1 MADNETTIG
10 VAITGDSSGFVKA
23 TKEVETS
30 AKAATD
36 AIEKIGN
43 QVDVLINHFNSL
55 KNVDFSKLAS
65 NLNDVKVPNVSI
77 GSGQSFISGK
87 STAMVYDTT
96 NQSDVERANQIVKEI
111 QKEQE
116 AQVGLLKEQ
125 TEKIKNVNN
134 NYDKILE
141 NETKRANA
149 KITEA
154 DAKSQIAAFKSSDAN
169 LSNLSANTA
178 RHLLL
183 QPYYRFKGKHPELFT
198 TAGLTKSKNYQA
210 GNVFQNLGNSIKT
223 NSLSGYVA
231 NTSLNVIGSALKIG
245 KFGAISTAVSAIG
258 QGLIKLGEAATKAYG
273 EIDSL
278 KTQLSVVFGSDIQ
291 STNAFSEISEYA
303 VNSPFGVSQTT
314 ELAIL
319 LKQSGVEATNLMD
332 TLKMLGDTAGGN
344 MEKMKR
350 IANNYA
356 QIVSIGKA
364 SMLDMRQFAYAGIPI
379 FEAVSD
385 ELGVSQT
392 RLRKMISDGEITAEI
407 VEKVFKDL
415 TGINGIF
422 ENATEKGAKT
432 YKARKQNLEDT
443 KQLALAGMGEQ
454 IISLGEK
461 YGGDS
466 IAMNVMGIQE
476 DFYDK
481 LNKLTTFQNIE
492 NSVKVIEK
500 RNSRI
505 TELKELIEYAKST
518 GNKDAQTTLEKE
530 MNRLL
535 SLKDFEKERSI
546 LASSYEQTNNSY
558 LDYIKNNPEAEFYT
572 LEEIF
577 SKLYNLKK
585 ELEIFSSKND
595 RELTDEIWNTLHNPS
610 DSQKT
615 YNEFEKDYKMLANQ
629 YTTLQTEYDAFS
641 WFAKK
646 ADTALADS
654 PGKSAYEIKQNEL
667 VQQTESD
674 RISKLN
680 KSSNSVVNDRS
691 TIQGYIESSE
701 EYKQKK
707 QEEEIDRLKKSQELL
722 KQIAENT
729 EPDSNVL
736 SFAKVSAKQ
745 LSEWVDKG
753 AVEGRGLALT
763 ADRDTKGTDWLTLR
777 NQLTTRVRQTRDSF
791 MEDGK
796 FTSEERK
803 ARDILSKININ
814 RLNGYDNKEDF
825 YNDFNTNYKEAYREI
840 EFYFNKAGDDLK
852 PFWKNILDG
861 LKQSVIKYS
870 VDTEGMDVDIDSLF
884 DKSKKEKEAD
894 TFVPLWKRILSSS
907 TGVATSAITGTKQTL
922 DFYHENLSTRSTAG
936 NLLSAM
942 AKEGMGIDKIRNLV
956 ASTGSSVQLKGD
968 TGNTYQIDWVKT
980 RKNLEL
986 FATKLS
992 ASTTAIDAWTKG
1004 LEDEYDTYANL
1015 IGSGILTAESD
1026 GIKQAKTIS
1035 ADKLNKEWLSADS
1048 QGVNAFGEKLVT
1060 ELDEE
1065 VVKIVDGVAYTRNQN
1080 GKLVRCM
1087 NQNVVTTGKIYDEIK
1102 KRRLEIERELKKAK
1116 IAQAENKVLSTMQNS
1131 SISGILA
1138 GQAMGGKGYK
1148 FTNFVTN
1155 FGDEY
1160 QAMLEANLKGMYGKG
1175 TEYNT
1180 LADLFTAYLNKEK
1193 DAIDKI
1199 NTALSLTY
1207 FDVDNF
1213 TNTPAYQN
1221 GFAAYQNKDNQA
1233 RVNSD
1238 YNTLQGIRENKNST
1252 WKETWAENNRNW
1264 YESDVMS
1271 NLGLSSS
1278 FDEMFSQANKKY
1290 QDTYQE
1296 LQVLENRK
1304 ELNETEKERIKL
1316 LKEQLQLTTEISEED
1331 FRHELASE
1339 SIEKALQDMAKEF
1352 QSIVKETAKDAW
1364 LQPFKTLGEDVID
1377 LANGSKQASDYWKDL
1392 GNSMSQIAGQML
1404 SQMGTAMATAGFNI
1418 AASCALDKNWAGVA
1432 LGLGLAA
1439 AGGFASG
1446 FGSSLT
1452 KAQEDED
1459 STQAEIEKLQT
1470 LKDDLADLLEQAR
1483 TDALYYEQNLRHKTA
1498 LGANEK
1504 FSYKSV
1510 NDAIITPDGVIST
1523 HPDDYI
1529 IATKTPETLGARSA
1543 NVKINNIVNNNAGV
1557 QVSQES
1563 RTNNDGSIDIITT
1576 LENAMAGY
1584 ISSSRSDDAFN
1595 ARQARVNGTSYV
1607 G

>member
-1 MADNETTIG
+1 MADNETTLG

-23 TKEVETS
+23 TKDIETS
-30 AKAATD
+30 AKNATD
-36 AIEKIGN
+36 AIEKIEK
-43 QVDVLINHFNSL
+43 QVDTLISHFNSL
-55 KNVDFSKLAS
+55 KNVDLSTFAS
-65 NLNDVKVPNVSI
+65 NLNGIKVPNVSVKN
-77 GSGQSFISGK
+77 GQSFIGGK
-87 STAMVYDTT
+87 NVAIVYDTT
-96 NQSDVERANQIVKEI
+96 NKGDVRRANKIKEGI
-111 QKEQE
+111 LKEQE
-116 AQVGLLKEQ
+116 EQLKLLEQRTEQIKSEIKNFNKIVDTQGKNAEAKLLNARFKNSEENLRNLNANSNRHELLK
-125 TEKIKNVNN
+125 
-134 NYDKILE
+134 
-141 NETKRANA
+141 
-149 KITEA
+149 
-154 DAKSQIAAFKSSDAN
+154 S
-169 LSNLSANTA
+169 
-178 RHLLL
+178 
-183 QPYYRFKGKHPELFT
+183 YYEYKGKHPEEFANLRM
-198 TAGLTKSKNYQA
+198 TKKYQA
-210 GNVFQNLGNSIKT
+210 GAMFQN
-223 NSLSGYVA
+223 VA
-231 NTSLNVIGSALKIG
+231 GLINPNSALGFTASSGLDILG
-245 KFGAISTAVSAIG
+245 K
-258 QGLIKLGEAATKAYG
+258 GLALGMNAALFTLITKVVEGIIRLREASLKAYG
-273 EIDSL
+273 EIDAL
-278 KTQLSVVFGSDIQ
+278 KTQLSVVFSSDIQ
-291 STNAFSEISEYA
+291 STNVFGEMSEYA

-319 LKQSGVEATNLMD
+319 LKQSGVEASNLMD

-379 FEAVSD
+379 FEAVSE

-407 VEKVFKDL
+407 IEKVFKDL

-443 KQLALAGMGEQ
+443 KQLMLGSFGERATQ
-454 IISLGEK
+454 WGQT

-466 IAMNVMGIQE
+466 WASNWIDLKENVYQGLQKWANGKI
-476 DFYDK
+476 
-481 LNKLTTFQNIE
+481 LE
-492 NSVKVIEK
+492 NSVKTIE
-500 RNSRI
+500 NSKTRI
-505 TELKELIEYAKST
+505 AELKELLEYAKLTDDSESA
-518 GNKDAQTTLEKE
+518 KLLERKIKE
-530 MNRLL
+530 YENLR
-535 SLKDFEKERSI
+535 DPEKERS
-546 LASSYEQTNNSY
+546 LYASRYENEYKDYFS
-558 LDYIKNNPEAEFYT
+558 YIKEHPDYEFASYDYESQ
-572 LEEIF
+572 LETFQNKRKEV
-577 SKLYNLKK
+577 KARLNKVKDDYNTRLIRGEPVDDWLKK
-585 ELEIFSSKND
+585 ERKILQLHLNEIDAEYSKFHSFYKQRQNA
-595 RELTDEIWNTLHNPS
+595 LTDSL
-610 DSQKT
+610 
-615 YNEFEKDYKMLANQ
+615 
-629 YTTLQTEYDAFS
+629 
-641 WFAKK
+641 
-646 ADTALADS
+646 
-654 PGKSAYEIKQNEL
+654 GKSAYEVKQNEL
-667 VQQTESD
+667 VQQIESD

-680 KSSNSVVNDRS
+680 KSSNSAINDRS
-691 TIQGYIESSE
+691 TIQSYIESSE

-707 QEEEIDRLKKSQELL
+707 REEEIERLKKTQELL

-791 MEDGK
+791 MEDGR
-796 FTSEERK
+796 FTSEEKK

-814 RLNGYDNKEDF
+814 RLNSYDNKEDF
-825 YNDFNTNYKEAYREI
+825 YKDFNTNYKETYREV
-840 EFYFNKAGDDLK
+840 EFYFNRASEELK

-870 VDTEGMDVDIDSLF
+870 VDADGLNVDIDSLF
-884 DKSKKEKEAD
+884 DKKEKKEKEAD

-956 ASTGSSVQLKGD
+956 ASTGSRVQLKGD
-968 TGNTYQIDWVKT
+968 ADKTYQIDWVKT
-980 RKNLEL
+980 RKNLET

-1004 LEDEYDTYANL
+1004 LEDEYNTYADL
-1015 IGSGILTAESD
+1015 IGSGILTAETD

-1065 VVKIVDGVAYTRNQN
+1065 VVKIVNGVAYTENKS
-1080 GKLVRCM
+1080 GELVKCM
-1087 NQNVVTTGKIYDEIK
+1087 NQNIVTTGKIYDEIK
-1102 KRRLEIERELKKAK
+1102 KRMPEIEKELKEAK
-1116 IAQAENKVLSTMQNS
+1116 IAQAQNKVLSTMQND

-1160 QAMLEANLKGMYGKG
+1160 QAMLEANLKGMYEEGA
-1175 TEYNT
+1175 EYNT
-1180 LADLFTAYLNKEK
+1180 LADLFTAYLNREKE
-1193 DAIDKI
+1193 AVEKI

-1213 TNTPAYQN
+1213 MNTPAYQS
-1221 GFAAYQNKDNQA
+1221 GFTAYQNREKQA
-1233 RVNSD
+1233 QINSD
-1238 YNTLQGIRENKNST
+1238 YNTLQGLNSNNT
-1252 WKETWAENNRNW
+1252 WKQIWAENNKNW
-1264 YESDVMS
+1264 YENDVMS
-1271 NLGLSSS
+1271 NLGVSST
-1278 FDEMFSQANKKY
+1278 FDEMYHQANGNLNE
-1290 QDTYQE
+1290 YQE
-1296 LQVLENRK
+1296 LQLLENK
-1304 ELNETEKERIKL
+1304 KALNDEERERIKL
-1316 LKEQLQLTTEISEED
+1316 LKEQLKYSTEISEEG

-1339 SIEKALQDMAKEF
+1339 SIKKALQDMSKEF
-1352 QSIVKETAKDAW
+1352 QSIVKETAKDTW
-1364 LQPFKTLGEDVID
+1364 LQPFETLGEDVIN
-1377 LANGSKQASDYWKDL
+1377 LANGSKEASDYWKDL

-1404 SQMGTAMATAGFNI
+1404 SQLGTAMATCGFNI
-1418 AASCALDKNWAGVA
+1418 AASAALEKNWAGVA

-1452 KAQEDED
+1452 KAQEAED
-1459 STQAEIEKLQT
+1459 TTQSEVEKLQT
-1470 LKDDLADLLEQAR
+1470 LKDSLADLLEQAR
-1483 TDALYYEQNLRHKTA
+1483 TDALYYEQNLRHRTA

-1510 NDAIITPDGVIST
+1510 NDAIITPNGVVST

-1543 NVKINNIVNNNAGV
+1543 SVKINNIVNNNTGV
-1557 QVSQES
+1557 QVRQES
-1563 RTNNDGSIDIITT
+1563 RTNSDGSIDIITT

-1595 ARQARVNGTSYV
+1595 ARQARVNGASYV

>member
-96 NQSDVERANQIVKEI
+96 NRSDVRRANQIKKGI
-111 QKEQE
+111 LDEQE
-116 AQVGLLKEQ
+116 AQIELLKTRNAQLQEEVNNF
-125 TEKIKNVNN
+125 EKIVNTQEKNAEA
-134 NYDKILE
+134 KLL
-141 NETKRANA
+141 NA
-149 KITEA
+149 K
-154 DAKSQIAAFKSSDAN
+154 FKNSPENLRNLNANSERHELLKPYYKYKGEHPEKFAN
-169 LSNLSANTA
+169 L
-178 RHLLL
+178 RM
-183 QPYYRFKGKHPELFT
+183 
-198 TAGLTKSKNYQA
+198 TKKYQA
-210 GNVFQNLGNSIKT
+210 GVMFQEIAGRINQ
-223 NSLSGYVA
+223 NSLLGYTASSG
-231 NTSLNVIGSALKIG
+231 LDILGKGLALG
-245 KFGAISTAVSAIG
+245 KHAAAFTAITKLVDGI
-258 QGLIKLGEAATKAYG
+258 LKLGEASLKAYG

-407 VEKVFKDL
+407 VEKVFKNL

-443 KQLALAGMGEQ
+443 KQLMLGTFGERATQ
-454 IISLGEK
+454 WGQT

-466 IAMNVMGIQE
+466 YAMSFI
-476 DFYDK
+476 DFKESVYQGLQQWVNGK
-481 LNKLTTFQNIE
+481 ILAGSIKAIE
-492 NSVKVIEK
+492 NSKT
-500 RNSRI
+500 RI
-505 TELKELIEYAKST
+505 AELKELIEYAKST
-518 GNKDAQTTLEKE
+518 GNTEAIKVLEKQ
-530 MNRLL
+530 
-535 SLKDFEKERSI
+535 LKEYENLRDPEKER
-546 LASSYEQTNNSY
+546 ATYAAKYENDYKDYFSY
-558 LDYIKNNPEAEFYT
+558 LKEHPDYEFAPYEERFYEIQLEGFNNEKRDINKQLNNVGIAINSNMAAYMEPLQKERKV
-572 LEEIF
+572 LQLRLKEIDSEF
-577 SKLYNLKK
+577 SKFYNFNKQ
-585 ELEIFSSKND
+585 
-595 RELTDEIWNTLHNPS
+595 RE
-610 DSQKT
+610 K
-615 YNEFEKDYKMLANQ
+615 
-629 YTTLQTEYDAFS
+629 
-641 WFAKK
+641 
-646 ADTALADS
+646 ALADS

-791 MEDGK
+791 MEDSK

-870 VDTEGMDVDIDSLF
+870 VDAEGMDVDIDSLF

-1015 IGSGILTAESD
+1015 IGSGVLTAESD

-1035 ADKLNKEWLSADS
+1035 AGKLNKEWLSADS

-1065 VVKIVDGVAYTRNQN
+1065 VVKIVNGVAYTRKQN
-1080 GKLVRCM
+1080 NELVRCM

-1102 KRRLEIERELKKAK
+1102 KHMPEVEKELKEAK
-1116 IAQAENKVLSTMQNS
+1116 IAQAKNKVLSTMQNS

-1290 QDTYQE
+1290 QDTYQD

-1304 ELNETEKERIKL
+1304 ELNETEKERIKF

-1352 QSIVKETAKDAW
+1352 QIIVKETAKDAW

-1510 NDAIITPDGVIST
+1510 NDAIITPDGVVST

-1557 QVSQES
+1557 QVSQET